1 MRKLTTPRLVLE
13 PLTRRHAREMFEALS
28 DRAIFRYI
36 DEAPPASVEALA
48 ARYTRLESRRSGDG
62 REHWLNWVVR
72 EPASGAAI
80 GFVQA
85 SVMENGTAFVAYVIA
100 PPSQGK
106 GYGREA
112 TAAMIDELAARYG
125 AKDLRASVD
134 ARNAAS
140 IRLVAALGFQ
150 EARRD
155 GGDIL
160 FERAVSGST
169 ARGSR

>member
-1 MRKLTTPRLVLE
+1 LTTQRLVLE
-13 PLTRRHAREMFEALS
+13 PLARHHAQEMFEALS
-28 DRAIFRYI
+28 DRAIYRFI

-48 ARYTRLESRRSGDG
+48 TRYARLESRRSGDG

-72 EPASGAAI
+72 EPASGNAV

-112 TAAMIDELAARYG
+112 TAAMIEELERGYG
-125 AKDLRASVD
+125 AKLLRASVD

-140 IRLVAALGFQ
+140 IALAAALGFA

-155 GGDIL
+155 GGDII
-160 FERAVSGST
+160 FERRLEAVSGST
-169 ARGSR
+169 SPGIR